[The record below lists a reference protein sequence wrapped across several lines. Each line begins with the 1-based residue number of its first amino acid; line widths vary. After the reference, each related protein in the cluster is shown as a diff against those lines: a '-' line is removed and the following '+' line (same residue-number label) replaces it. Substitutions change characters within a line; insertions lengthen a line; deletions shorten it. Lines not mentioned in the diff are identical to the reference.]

1 MKLLKKYGAAILAAA
16 LAALLFSCN
25 TDTDNKNPSDETRCN
40 AVKTLTIGAAS
51 DKVTL
56 AWVNPDAP
64 FYGVRISM
72 SPAEGDLAEPNVY
85 EPETTSA
92 TIGGLRVQTEYTFTL
107 TSVDSDGKDTSK
119 SVSITTTTSA
129 PSAENPSGED
139 KTPPADATD
148 LNVKAAVSSITVTW
162 KDAADSDIFGYI
174 VTYKEKSGAQG
185 RSVLTPLENGSIFVI
200 PGKQKCK
207 ITDFTEA
214 TTYTV
219 TVRTMDTSGNLSGG
233 SSKDVTTLSED
244 IEPIPYGSRTKNLD
258 FIFGTDSVA
267 EITLTIA
274 RSEWDDMLDYY
285 DRNPRNEECIHADFT
300 MTKGGYTWEIGDV
313 GIRPRGNTSRIRPQN
328 PDGTYNQSHFKIDFE
343 EWLSDDDPER
353 KLAGCMKGLILK
365 RFKDDPTYTREVFG
379 YNFFRDN
386 GIWTSPR
393 AGYAHLAITITEEDG
408 ETTNIDYG
416 VYAMIEEIKKQFLKE
431 RSDSAGG
438 KLKNN
443 KGNLWKCCW
452 QASGEGPS
460 MTTNYDPYF
469 MFGVEDISLDESK
482 SLRYDYDLKTN
493 KDDVGVA
500 RNEFI
505 SFIKELNA
513 PRMEDETKAWFE
525 SKMDIEL
532 FLKTYACNVL
542 LGMDD
547 DYWRNQNNYYFY
559 FDTSK
564 KAYFIPYDYDNILGT
579 NIYTDTATR
588 NPLDWGEGNDAPLID
603 RMLSVPEFMEKY
615 MDYLLELSDEQTGF
629 VTESQEKIKRW
640 QEMIKEYLNN
650 SRTYDTS
657 AIAAYTAI
665 GDDVAEWCSNYGR
678 YKLLSG
684 GEDTNYFMAKAKSVQ
699 TYCNPTYTTLT
710 FRFNGPDGAENAT
723 LLTQDGIYTGS
734 PYTLEGA
741 IAGVP
746 ISQYIHSIELS
757 GYDFIG
763 WFDAEDGGNQVTA
776 VPNTNTSIYA
786 RWRKLQSYTIAFN
799 ANGGTLDGS
808 ETRSERVIENQNLY
822 DLFQPK
828 KEKAFFIGW
837 FDAADGGN
845 QITFPSSDTT
855 VYAHYVPSIY
865 TYWTSEKDGKATEH
879 LTLTFNPYDFY
890 VDTSSITTVVATCEL
905 NGWNPEGSLGSMNI
919 QTDGTYTYTYSSD
932 SREISSMWPGY
943 KFAVDGEWIGYDRY
957 KYQLPPAYAEYVSP
971 CNFLIPELG
980 Q

>member
-40 AVKTLTIGAAS
+40 AVKKLTIGTAS

-72 SPAEGDLAEPNVY
+72 SPAEGDLAEPKAY
-85 EPETTSA
+85 GPETTSA
-92 TIGGLRVQTEYTFTL
+92 TIGGLRAQTEYTFTL

-119 SVSITTTTSA
+119 SFSITTTTSA

-185 RSVLTPLENGSIFVI
+185 RSVLTPLEKGSIFVL
-200 PGKQKCK
+200 PGKQKCE

-244 IEPIPYGSRTKNLD
+244 IEPIPYGSRTENLD

-300 MTKGGYTWEIGDV
+300 MTKGDYTWEIGDV

-365 RFKDDPTYTREVFG
+365 RFKGDPTYTREVFG

-386 GIWTSPR
+386 GVWTSPR
-393 AGYAHLAITITEEDG
+393 AGYAHLVITITEEDG
-408 ETTNIDYG
+408 KTTKIDYG

-452 QASGEGPS
+452 QSSGEGPS

-482 SLRYDYDLKTN
+482 SRRYDYDLKTN
-493 KDDVGVA
+493 KDAFKSA
-500 RNEFI
+500 REEFI

-513 PRMEDETKAWFE
+513 PRMEDETKKWFE
-525 SKMDIEL
+525 LKMDVEL

-547 DYWRNQNNYYFY
+547 DYWRNKNNYYFY
-559 FDTSK
+559 FDASK

-615 MDYLLELSDEQTGF
+615 MDYLLELSDEQSGF
-629 VTESQEKIKRW
+629 VTESQEKIRRW
-640 QEMIKEYLNN
+640 QEMIRPYLN
-650 SRTYDTS
+650 SSGAYDER

-684 GEDTNYFMAKAKSVQ
+684 NEDTNYFMAKAKSVKEHCQ
-699 TYCNPTYTTLT
+699 KKYAKLT
-710 FRFNGPDGAENAT
+710 FDFNEPDGKNAVF
-723 LLTQDGIYTGS
+723 LDRFGAPCQN
-734 PYTLEGA
+734 PYTVERA
-741 IAGVP
+741 
-746 ISQYIHSIELS
+746 LS
-757 GYDFIG
+757 GTRISSYIVFEDTDFPKAFAG
-763 WFDAEDGGNQVTA
+763 WFDATDGGNQLDIVSEAETA
-776 VPNTNTSIYA
+776 
-786 RWRKLQSYTIAFN
+786 K
-799 ANGGTLDGS
+799 TL
-808 ETRSERVIENQNLY
+808 
-822 DLFQPK
+822 
-828 KEKAFFIGW
+828 
-837 FDAADGGN
+837 
-845 QITFPSSDTT
+845 
-855 VYAHYVPSIY
+855 YAHWSPLPYKY
-865 TYWTSEKDGKATEH
+865 TDGTTEQ
-879 LTLTFNPYDFY
+879 LTLTFNPDDFY

-905 NGWNPEGSLGSMNI
+905 NGWKYDGSSGGIMAR
-919 QTDGTYTYTYSSD
+919 QQDGTYIYTYSSG
-932 SREISSMWPGY
+932 SGEISSMWPGY
-943 KFAVDGEWIGYDRY
+943 KFVVNKNDGTEPEWFGYNSC
-957 KYQLPPAYAEYVSP
+957 KLKLPKVYMEPDNNTND
-971 CNFLIPELG
+971 NFWIPELK